1 LEQQID
7 LAVAGYMAL
16 EGMTE
21 ECAQRLVEQGYLSY
35 DDLSVIEPDQLMEM
49 GGFTEEQVQLIV
61 DQAEERA
68 LEQEAVV
75 AEEKRKKREQM
86 ALEEAE
92 GKKNEAKKVEEPKA
106 E

>member
-1 LEQQID
+1 
-7 LAVAGYMAL
+7 MAL

-68 LEQEAVV
+68 LEQEAVA

-92 GKKNEAKKVEEPKA
+92 GKKNEAKKPEEPKA